1 MKLPKQNDNFVLM
14 NVTSQYRFTIL
25 VPYYNEREN
34 ITALENRLGAYLQHC
49 PASPACVL
57 FVNDGST
64 DGGEE
69 LVHEVCGRNKDFYY
83 IDLEGNTGLSGA
95 LKAGISVCE
104 SEYVGYIDADLQ
116 TDPEDFSLLLEHISE
131 YELVLGIRA
140 QRKDG
145 FVKRASSKIANSWR
159 RMMTG
164 DGITDTGCPLK
175 VLQTPY
181 AKELPLFKGMHRFI
195 PALVQ
200 MQGGRCL
207 EIPVRH
213 YPRTAGTAKYNLGN
227 RLWGPFVD
235 CFAFRWMRK
244 RYKKIKISAGN
255 L

>member
-1 MKLPKQNDNFVLM
+1 M
-14 NVTSQYRFTIL
+14 NRTSDYRFTIL

-34 ITALENRLGAYLQHC
+34 VPALEERLGAYLDHC
-49 PASPACVL
+49 PAAPACVL

-64 DGGEE
+64 DGGEA
-69 LVHEVCGRNKDFYY
+69 LVHDLCARHDNFFY
-83 IDLEGNTGLSGA
+83 IDLGRNAGLSGA
-95 LKAGISVCE
+95 LKAGIASCG

-116 TDPEDFSLLLEHISE
+116 TDPEDFSLLLEHLGE
-131 YELVLGIRA
+131 YDLVLGIRT

-175 VLQTPY
+175 VMKTSF
-181 AKELPLFKGMHRFI
+181 ARELPLFRGMHRFI

-200 MQGGRCL
+200 MQGGKCL

-213 YPRTAGTAKYNLGN
+213 YPRTAGTAKYHLGN

-235 CFAFRWMRK
+235 CFAFRWMRS
-244 RYKKIKISAGN
+244 RYTSNNITSSNI
-255 L
+255 

>member
-1 MKLPKQNDNFVLM
+1 M
-14 NVTSQYRFTIL
+14 NRTSEYRFTIL

-34 ITALENRLGAYLQHC
+34 VAALEERLGAYLDRC

-64 DGGEE
+64 DGGEA
-69 LVHEVCGRNKDFYY
+69 LVHDVCARHDNFLY
-83 IDLEGNTGLSGA
+83 IDLGRNTGLSGA
-95 LKAGISVCE
+95 LKAGISVCG

-116 TDPEDFSLLLEHISE
+116 TDPEDFSLLLEHLGE
-131 YELVLGIRA
+131 YDLVLGIRA

-175 VLQTPY
+175 VMKT
-181 AKELPLFKGMHRFI
+181 AFARELPLFRGMHRFI
-195 PALVQ
+195 PALIQ
-200 MQGGRCL
+200 MQGGKCL

-213 YPRTAGTAKYNLGN
+213 YPRTAGTAKYHLGN

-235 CFAFRWMRK
+235 CFAFRWMRS
-244 RYKKIKISAGN
+244 RYTPNNITSSNI
-255 L
+255 

>member
-1 MKLPKQNDNFVLM
+1 M
-14 NVTSQYRFTIL
+14 NVTSQYKFTIL
-25 VPYYNEREN
+25 VPYFNEREN
-34 ITALENRLGAYLQHC
+34 VSDLENRLGAFLQQC
-49 PASPACVL
+49 PAAPACVL

-64 DGGEE
+64 DGGEV
-69 LVHEVCGRNKDFYY
+69 LVHEACGRNKDFFY
-83 IDLEGNTGLSGA
+83 IDLASNSGLSAA
-95 LKAGISVCE
+95 LKAGIAACE

-116 TDPEDFSLLLEHISE
+116 TDPEDFSLLLEHIPD
-131 YELVLGIRA
+131 YALVLGIRT

-145 FVKRASSKIANSWR
+145 FVKRASSRIANSWR

-175 VLQTPY
+175 VMHTRY

-195 PALVQ
+195 PALIQ
-200 MQGGRCL
+200 MQGGKCL

-213 YPRTAGTAKYNLGN
+213 YPRNAGTAKYNLGN

-244 RYKKIKISAGN
+244 RYKTTEISGSN
-255 L
+255 I